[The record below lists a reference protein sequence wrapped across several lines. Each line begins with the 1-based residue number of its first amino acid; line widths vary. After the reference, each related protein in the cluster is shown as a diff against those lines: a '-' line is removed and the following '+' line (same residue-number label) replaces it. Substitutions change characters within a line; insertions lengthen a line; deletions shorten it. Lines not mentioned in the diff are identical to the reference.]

1 MKKKN
6 KELTLVQF
14 TKNALPISIALS
26 LIFMLGGFI
35 IYKAITV
42 YNHYERWKDY
52 DECGLS

>member
-26 LIFMLGGFI
+26 LIFMLCGFI
-35 IYKAITV
+35 IYKTISV